1 MVKVLVHSFSM
12 VAPRHLTGTKHIMA
26 VKRKQLILVAAVIV
40 VAGLGVG
47 AYQHWRAAPDA
58 NRLTL
63 YGNVDIRE
71 VYAAFYDSGRI
82 DHMLVQEGDAVHKG
96 ELIATLEQSRFAD
109 ALAAANGQA
118 ANQQQVLA
126 ALLAGSRP
134 EQIAQAKAQMDA
146 LEVVYENDAANF
158 SRYATLA
165 PGGAAT
171 IQQRDDAQAAY
182 LNAKQNYEAA
192 KQAYILAVKGAR
204 AEDIA
209 AAQGAYDAAKANAAL
224 AAQEYKDTK
233 LYAPADGI
241 IEERVQEPGDM
252 TSPSAPVYVIALT
265 NPLWVRAYV
274 PESDLGRIR
283 LGMEADISTDSYPGK
298 TYRGWV
304 GYISP
309 TAQFT
314 PKTVETPDLRAQLVY
329 QLRVYACDP
338 QGQLQLGMPATVSI
352 GLTQPQTA
360 GAARGAD
367 VCGGPN
373 APAN

>member
-1 MVKVLVHSFSM
+1 
-12 VAPRHLTGTKHIMA
+12 MA
-26 VKRKQLILVAAVIV
+26 VKSKKTLLAAAVV
-40 VAGLGVG
+40 LVAGLGAG
-47 AYQHWRAAPDA
+47 AYRYWRAAPDA
-58 NRLTL
+58 SHLTL

-82 DHMLVQEGDAVHKG
+82 DHMLAQEGDAVHEG
-96 ELIATLEQSRFAD
+96 ELIATLDQSRFAD
-109 ALAAANGQA
+109 ALATANGQA
-118 ANQQQVLA
+118 ASQQQILA

-146 LEVVYENDAANF
+146 LEVVYQNDAANYN
-158 SRYATLA
+158 RYAALA
-165 PGGAAT
+165 PHGAAT
-171 IQQRDDAQAAY
+171 IQQRDDAQAAW
-182 LNAKQNYEAA
+182 LNAKQNYQAA
-192 KQAYILAVKGAR
+192 RQAYILAVKGPR

-209 AAQGAYDAAKANAAL
+209 AAQAAYDAAKASAAL
-224 AAQEYKDTK
+224 AAQEYDDTK

-274 PESDLGRIR
+274 PESDLGRVR
-283 LGMEADISTDSYPGK
+283 LGMTASISTDSYPGK

-309 TAQFT
+309 TAEFT

-329 QLRVYACDP
+329 QLRVYACNA

-352 GLTQPQTA
+352 GLAQPQTA

-367 VCGGPN
+367 ACGGAN
-373 APAN
+373 APAT

>member
-1 MVKVLVHSFSM
+1 M
-12 VAPRHLTGTKHIMA
+12 VA
-26 VKRKQLILVAAVIV
+26 KRKRLVLVAAVIL
-40 VAGLGVG
+40 VAGLGVA

-58 NRLTL
+58 NQLTL

-82 DHMLVQEGDAVHKG
+82 NQMLVQEGDAVRKG
-96 ELIATLEQSRFAD
+96 ELIATLSQSRFAD
-109 ALAAANGQA
+109 ALATANAQA
-118 ANQQQVLA
+118 VNQQQVLA

-146 LEVVYENDAANF
+146 LEIVYQNNAANF
-158 SRYATLA
+158 SRYATLV
-165 PGGAAT
+165 PHGAAT

-192 KQAYILAVKGAR
+192 KQAYILAVKGPR

-209 AAQGAYDAAKANAAL
+209 AAQAAYDAAKANAAL

-233 LYAPADGI
+233 LYAPANGI

-274 PESDLGRIR
+274 PESDLGVDFHQDLIL
-283 LGMEADISTDSYPGK
+283 LGDILS
-298 TYRGWV
+298 
-304 GYISP
+304 
-309 TAQFT
+309 
-314 PKTVETPDLRAQLVY
+314 
-329 QLRVYACDP
+329 
-338 QGQLQLGMPATVSI
+338 
-352 GLTQPQTA
+352 
-360 GAARGAD
+360 
-367 VCGGPN
+367 
-373 APAN
+373 

>member
-1 MVKVLVHSFSM
+1 M
-12 VAPRHLTGTKHIMA
+12 VA
-26 VKRKQLILVAAVIV
+26 KRKRLVPVAAVIL
-40 VAGLGVG
+40 VAGLGMAG
-47 AYQHWRAAPDA
+47 YQHWRAAPDA
-58 NRLTL
+58 NQLTL

-82 DHMLVQEGDAVHKG
+82 NQMLVQEGDAVHKG
-96 ELIATLEQSRFAD
+96 ELIATLAQSRFAD
-109 ALAAANGQA
+109 ALATANAQA
-118 ANQQQVLA
+118 VNQQQVLA

-146 LEVVYENDAANF
+146 LEIVYQNNAANF

-165 PGGAAT
+165 PHGAAT

-192 KQAYILAVKGAR
+192 KQAYILAVKGPR

-209 AAQGAYDAAKANAAL
+209 AAQAAYDAAKASAAL

-252 TSPSAPVYVIALT
+252 TSPSAPVYVLALT

-274 PESDLGRIR
+274 PESELGRVR
-283 LGMEADISTDSYPGK
+283 LGMAASISTDSYPGK
-298 TYRGWV
+298 IYHGWV
-304 GYISP
+304 GYLSP

-329 QLRVYACDP
+329 QMRVYVCDSE
-338 QGQLQLGMPATVSI
+338 GQLQLGMPATVTI
-352 GLTQPQTA
+352 DLTQRQTQ

-367 VCGGPN
+367 VCGTQN
-373 APAN
+373 AAAN

>member
-1 MVKVLVHSFSM
+1 
-12 VAPRHLTGTKHIMA
+12 MA
-26 VKRKQLILVAAVIV
+26 VKRKRLVLVVAIIL
-40 VAGLGVG
+40 VAGLGVS
-47 AYQHWRAAPDA
+47 AYQHWRATPDA

-63 YGNVDIRE
+63 YGNVDIRQ

-82 DHMLVQEGDAVHKG
+82 NQMLVQEGDAVHKG
-96 ELIATLEQSRFAD
+96 ELLATLEQSRFAD
-109 ALAAANGQA
+109 ALATANAQA
-118 ANQQQVLA
+118 ANQRHILA

-146 LEVVYENDAANF
+146 LAAVYQNDAANYN
-158 SRYATLA
+158 RYATLA
-165 PGGAAT
+165 PHGAAT
-171 IQQRDDAQAAY
+171 IQQRDDAQAVY
-182 LNAKQNYEAA
+182 LNAKNNYEAA
-192 KQAYILAVKGAR
+192 RQAYILAVKGPR

-209 AAQGAYDAAKANAAL
+209 AAQAAYDAAKASAAL
-224 AAQEYKDTK
+224 TAQEYNDTK
-233 LYAPADGI
+233 LYAPTDGI

-274 PESDLGRIR
+274 PESELGRVQ
-283 LGMEADISTDSYPGK
+283 LGMAASISTDSYPGK
-298 TYRGWV
+298 TYRGWI

-329 QLRVYACDP
+329 QLRIYACDP
-338 QGQLQLGMPATVSI
+338 KGQLQLGMPATVTI
-352 GLTQPQTA
+352 DLTRHEPQ

-367 VCGGPN
+367 ACSGQN
-373 APAN
+373 ATTK

>member
-1 MVKVLVHSFSM
+1 
-12 VAPRHLTGTKHIMA
+12 MA
-26 VKRKQLILVAAVIV
+26 GKRKKLILTAAILT
-40 VAGLGVG
+40 VAGFGM
-47 AYQHWRAAPDA
+47 AFYFHWRAAPDA
-58 NRLTL
+58 NQLTL

-71 VYAAFYDSGRI
+71 INAAFYDFGRI
-82 DHMLVQEGDAVHKG
+82 SQMLVQEGDAVHKG
-96 ELIATLEQSRFAD
+96 ELIATLDESRFAD
-109 ALAAANGQA
+109 ALAAANAQA

-146 LEVVYENDAANF
+146 LAVVYQNDAANF
-158 SRYATLA
+158 GRYASLS

-171 IQQRDDAQAAY
+171 IQQRDDAKAAY

-192 KQAYILAVKGAR
+192 KQAYILAVKGPR

-209 AAQGAYDAAKANAAL
+209 AAQAAYEAAQANAAL
-224 AAQEYKDTK
+224 AGQEYKDTK

-274 PESDLGRIR
+274 PESELGRIR
-283 LGMEADISTDSYPGK
+283 LGMAANISTDSYPGK
-298 TYRGWV
+298 TYRGWI

-329 QLRVYACDP
+329 QLRIYACDP
-338 QGQLQLGMPATVSI
+338 EGQLQLGMPATVTI
-352 GLTQPQTA
+352 DLTQRQTQ
-360 GAARGAD
+360 GAARGA
-367 VCGGPN
+367 N
-373 APAN
+373 ACSGQNVTIN

>member
-1 MVKVLVHSFSM
+1 MPNRKRIIL
-12 VAPRHLTGTKHIMA
+12 AAIA
-26 VKRKQLILVAAVIV
+26 VV
-40 VAGLGVG
+40 VVGGAGL
-47 AYQHWRAAPDA
+47 AADQYLRPA
-58 NRLTL
+58 PAEQTLTL

-82 DHMLVQEGDAVHKG
+82 SQMLVQEGGAVHQG
-96 ELIATLEQSRFAD
+96 ELIATLAQSRFVD
-109 ALAAANGQA
+109 ALAAAKAQA
-118 ANQQQVLA
+118 VNQQQILA

-146 LEVVYENDAANF
+146 LEVVYQNDAANYG
-158 SRYATLA
+158 RYVTLA
-165 PGGAAT
+165 PHGAAT

-182 LNAKQNYEAA
+182 LNARQNYEAA
-192 KQAYILAVKGAR
+192 KQAYILAVKGPR

-209 AAQGAYDAAKANAAL
+209 AAQAAYNAATANAAL
-224 AAQEYKDTK
+224 AAQEYKDAK

-252 TSPSAPVYVIALT
+252 TTPSAPVYVLALT

-274 PESDLGRIR
+274 PESDLGRVQ
-283 LGMEADISTDSYPGK
+283 LGMAASISTDSYPGK

-309 TAQFT
+309 TAEFT

-352 GLTQPQTA
+352 DLAQPRTA
-360 GAARGAD
+360 GAAHGTD
-367 VCGGPN
+367 VCGGAN

>member
-1 MVKVLVHSFSM
+1 M
-12 VAPRHLTGTKHIMA
+12 VA
-26 VKRKQLILVAAVIV
+26 KRKRLVLVAAVIL
-40 VAGLGVG
+40 VAGLSVT

-58 NRLTL
+58 NQLTL

-82 DHMLVQEGDAVHKG
+82 SQMLVQEGDAVHQG

-109 ALAAANGQA
+109 ALAAANAQA
-118 ANQQQVLA
+118 ANQQQILA

-146 LEVVYENDAANF
+146 LAVVYQNDASNYN
-158 SRYATLA
+158 RYAALA
-165 PGGAAT
+165 PHGAAT
-171 IQQRDDAQAAY
+171 IQQRDDAQATY
-182 LNAKQNYEAA
+182 LNAKRNYEAA
-192 KQAYILAVKGAR
+192 KQVYILAVKGPR

-209 AAQGAYDAAKANAAL
+209 AAQAAYDAAKASASL
-224 AAQEYKDTK
+224 AAQEYNDAK
-233 LYAPADGI
+233 LYAPANGI

-283 LGMEADISTDSYPGK
+283 LGMTASISTDSYPGK

-329 QLRVYACDP
+329 QLRVYACDS

-352 GLTQPQTA
+352 DLTQPQTA

-367 VCGGPN
+367 VCGGAN
-373 APAN
+373 APAT